1 MPASVA
7 PNQSKEHNLNKPSK
21 KLTVSAAGLIGGGLF
36 AISVAQASFFDF
48 VREAGHHSGY
58 AERGDSEA
66 GAGNP
71 GVSRLNIQQA
81 TATVA
86 FSPDG
91 GGERIIVEA
100 IDGARQRILVQAYGF
115 TDKAILSALAHA
127 KQRGVDVRVILD
139 KSNDRSNSN
148 QSRYSGATYM
158 TNAGVPVWIDYKPA
172 IAHNKVMII
181 DGQEV
186 ITGSFNFT
194 TSAQRRNAENVL
206 ILNGVPQLADVYTK
220 DWVWRLNQ
228 SRALQ

>member
-1 MPASVA
+1 MNNRTACFSLLLSITAGAVLPTPALAWGWRSGA
-7 PNQSKEHNLNKPSK
+7 EHM
-21 KLTVSAAGLIGGGLF
+21 A
-36 AISVAQASFFDF
+36 
-48 VREAGHHSGY
+48 RY
-58 AERGDSEA
+58 AEDSSA

-71 GVSRLNIQQA
+71 GVSRMSIQG

-100 IDGARQRILVQAYGF
+100 INGARQRILVQAYGF
-115 TDKAILSALAHA
+115 TDKAILSALAQA

-148 QSRYSGATYM
+148 ESRYSGATYM
-158 TNAGVPVWIDYKPA
+158 VNAGVPVWIDYQPA

-181 DGQEV
+181 DGDEV

-194 TSAQRRNAENVL
+194 TSAQHRNAENVL
-206 ILNGVPQLADVYTK
+206 ILNGMPALATAYTN
-220 DWVWRLNQ
+220 DWVWRLGK
-228 SRALQ
+228 SRKFGG